1 MKNIIALII
10 SSVLV
15 SCVAGPGD
23 PSFIPENS
31 HQKIMH
37 ITKIAPDWF
46 KKPLTSESVIYA
58 TATAVSEDYQMSV
71 KKATLYAKAELADK
85 IKGNIKTYE
94 RTISE
99 EKYIENKL
107 VSSSEFESQAKNM
120 VDIEIKGYEV
130 SEVLTVPE
138 GDLYRTFI
146 MITKS
151 LD

>member
-10 SSVLV
+10 SSFLV
-15 SCVAGPGD
+15 SCAAVPGD
-23 PSFIPENS
+23 SSFIPENR
-31 HQKIMH
+31 HQEIIH

-46 KKPLTSESVIYA
+46 KKPLTSESAIYA

-85 IKGNIKTYE
+85 IKGNIKTVD
-94 RTISE
+94 RTMSV
-99 EKYIENKL
+99 EKYVEGKL
-107 VSSSEFESQAKNM
+107 ITSSEIESKAQNV

-130 SEVLTVPE
+130 SEVLTIPE
-138 GDLYRTFI
+138 GNLYRTFI
-146 MITKS
+146 LITKP

>member
-1 MKNIIALII
+1 
-10 SSVLV
+10 
-15 SCVAGPGD
+15 
-23 PSFIPENS
+23 
-31 HQKIMH
+31 MH